1 MALLSID
8 DPGRDWR
15 GARVLLR
22 SDLNVPLDGGTV
34 TDDTRIQASLPT
46 IRALLSAGAGVAVCS
61 HLGRPKGER
70 VPELSLEPVAERL
83 GKLLSRRVELLPD
96 CIGQDVAAR
105 ARSLEGG
112 ELVVLE
118 NLRYHSGEEA
128 NDPEFASALANG
140 YSDYVNDAFGAAH
153 RAHASVVGVAERLPA
168 RAGLLLAGEVEQIS
182 RLTAKPSR
190 PFVAVL
196 GGAKV
201 SDKLPLIE
209 ALLEKTDRIL
219 VGGAMCF
226 TFIVAMGD
234 EVGASLHEG
243 PEVQEL
249 ARELMRKAV
258 NLNCAIQLPVDVV
271 VADKFEAGAS
281 LQVVPSD
288 AVPDG
293 WMGVDV
299 GPRTA
304 AEFAE
309 VIEEAATV
317 FWNGPMGAFEIP
329 GFADGTRAVAE
340 ALARADGVTLAG
352 GGDSAAA
359 LSAVGVAPDALTHVS
374 TGGGAALEMIE
385 GKVLPGVAALPEA

>member
-105 ARSLEGG
+105 ARSLEEG

-118 NLRYHSGEEA
+118 NLRYHAGEEA

-168 RAGLLLAGEVEQIS
+168 RAGLLLAREVEQIS

>member
-34 TDDTRIQASLPT
+34 TDETRIQASLPT

-105 ARSLEGG
+105 ARSLEEG

-118 NLRYHSGEEA
+118 NLRYHAGEEA

-168 RAGLLLAGEVEQIS
+168 RAGLLLAQEVEQIS
-182 RLTAKPSR
+182 RLTAKPLR

-359 LSAVGVAPDALTHVS
+359 LSAVGVEPDALTHVS

>member
-1 MALLSID
+1 MGLRSID
-8 DPGRDWR
+8 EPGRDWR

-22 SDLNVPLDGGTV
+22 SDLNVPLDGGTI
-34 TDDTRIQASLPT
+34 TDDTRIAASLPT

-61 HLGRPKGER
+61 HLGRPKGQ
-70 VPELSLEPVAERL
+70 PNPDLSLAPVAERL
-83 GKLLSRRVELLPD
+83 GSLLARDIELLPD
-96 CIGQDVAAR
+96 CIGPEVTAR
-105 ARSLEGG
+105 ARALDEG

-118 NLRYHSGEEA
+118 NLRFHAGEEA
-128 NDPEFASALANG
+128 NDPDFAEALAAG
-140 YSDYVNDAFGAAH
+140 YTDYVDDAFGAAH

-168 RAGLLLAGEVEQIS
+168 RAGLLLAREVEQIGS
-182 RLTAKPSR
+182 LMADPAR

-209 ALLEKTDRIL
+209 ALLERTDRIL

-226 TFIVAMGD
+226 TFIAALGD

-258 NLNCAIQLPVDVV
+258 NLNCAIQLPVDVA
-271 VADKFEAGAS
+271 VADRFEAGAA
-281 LQVVPSD
+281 LQIVPSD

-293 WMGVDV
+293 WMGVDI
-299 GPRTA
+299 GPRTS

-309 VIEEAATV
+309 VIEQAGTV

-329 GFADGTRAVAE
+329 GFDDGTRAVAE
-340 ALARADGVTLAG
+340 ALASADGITLAG

-359 LSAVGVAPDALTHVS
+359 LSAVGVEPSALTHVS

-385 GKVLPGVAALPEA
+385 GKVLPGVAVLSEA

>member
-1 MALLSID
+1 MALLSIN

-15 GARVLLR
+15 GARVLVR
-22 SDLNVPLDGGTV
+22 SDLNVPLDGDTV

-61 HLGRPKGER
+61 HLGRPKGNPA
-70 VPELSLEPVAERL
+70 PELSLAPVAERL
-83 GKLLSRRVELLPD
+83 GKLLSRPVELLPD
-96 CIGQDVAAR
+96 CVGQDVAAR
-105 ARSLEGG
+105 ARSLGEG
-112 ELVVLE
+112 ELVLLE
-118 NLRYHSGEEA
+118 NLRFHGGEEA
-128 NDPEFASALANG
+128 NDPEFARALANG

-153 RAHASVVGVAERLPA
+153 RAHASVVGVAERLPS
-168 RAGLLLAGEVEQIS
+168 RAGLLLAREVEQIGS
-182 RLTAKPSR
+182 LMADPPR

-209 ALLEKTDRIL
+209 ALLERTDRIL

-234 EVGASLHEG
+234 DVGASLHEG

-249 ARELMRKAV
+249 ARDLMRKAV

-271 VADKFEAGAS
+271 VADEFREGAS

-288 AVPDG
+288 AVPEG

-299 GPRTA
+299 GPRTS

-309 VIEEAATV
+309 VIEQAGTV
-317 FWNGPMGAFEIP
+317 FWNGPMGAFEIS
-329 GFADGTRAVAE
+329 GFDDGTRALAE

-359 LSAVGVAPDALTHVS
+359 LSAVGVASDALTHVS

-385 GKVLPGVAALPEA
+385 GKVLPGVAVLPEA

>member
-168 RAGLLLAGEVEQIS
+168 RAGLLLAREVEQIS

>member
-1 MALLSID
+1 MALLSIN

-15 GARVLLR
+15 GARVLVR
-22 SDLNVPLDGGTV
+22 SDLNVPLDGDTV

-61 HLGRPKGER
+61 HLGRPKGNP
-70 VPELSLEPVAERL
+70 VPELSLAPVAERL
-83 GKLLSRRVELLPD
+83 GKLLSRPVELLPD
-96 CIGQDVAAR
+96 CVGQDVAAR
-105 ARSLEGG
+105 ARSLGEG
-112 ELVVLE
+112 ELVLLE
-118 NLRYHSGEEA
+118 NLRFHGGEEA
-128 NDPEFASALANG
+128 NDPEFARALANG

-153 RAHASVVGVAERLPA
+153 RAHASVVGVAERLPS
-168 RAGLLLAGEVEQIS
+168 RAGLLLAREVEQIGS
-182 RLTAKPSR
+182 LMADPPR

-209 ALLEKTDRIL
+209 ALLERTDRIL

-234 EVGASLHEG
+234 DVGASLHEG

-249 ARELMRKAV
+249 ARDLMRKAV

-271 VADKFEAGAS
+271 VADEFREGAS

-288 AVPDG
+288 AVPEG

-299 GPRTA
+299 GPRTS

-309 VIEEAATV
+309 VIEEAGTV
-317 FWNGPMGAFEIP
+317 FWNGPMGAFEIS
-329 GFADGTRAVAE
+329 GFDDGTRALAE

-359 LSAVGVAPDALTHVS
+359 LSAVGVASDALTHVS

-385 GKVLPGVAALPEA
+385 GKVLPGVAVLPEA

>member
-1 MALLSID
+1 MALLSIN

-15 GARVLLR
+15 GARVLVR
-22 SDLNVPLDGGTV
+22 SDLNVPLDGDTV

-61 HLGRPKGER
+61 HLGRPKGNP
-70 VPELSLEPVAERL
+70 VPELSLAPVAERL
-83 GKLLSRRVELLPD
+83 GKLLSRPVELLPD
-96 CIGQDVAAR
+96 CVGQDVAAR
-105 ARSLEGG
+105 ARSLGEG
-112 ELVVLE
+112 ELVLLE
-118 NLRYHSGEEA
+118 NLRFHGGEEA
-128 NDPEFASALANG
+128 NDPEFARALANG

-153 RAHASVVGVAERLPA
+153 RAHASVVGVAERLPS
-168 RAGLLLAGEVEQIS
+168 RAGLLLAREVEQIGS
-182 RLTAKPSR
+182 LMADPPR

-209 ALLEKTDRIL
+209 ALLERTDRIL

-234 EVGASLHEG
+234 DVGASLHEG

-249 ARELMRKAV
+249 ARDLMRKAV

-271 VADKFEAGAS
+271 VADEFREGAS

-288 AVPDG
+288 AVPEG

-299 GPRTA
+299 GPRTS

-309 VIEEAATV
+309 VIEQAGTV
-317 FWNGPMGAFEIP
+317 FWNGPMGAFEIS
-329 GFADGTRAVAE
+329 GFDDGTRALAE

-359 LSAVGVAPDALTHVS
+359 LSAVGVASDALTHVS

-385 GKVLPGVAALPEA
+385 GKVLPGVAVLPEA

>member
-8 DPGRDWR
+8 DPGRDWQ

-22 SDLNVPLDGGTV
+22 SDLNVPLEGGSV

-46 IRALLSAGAGVAVCS
+46 IEALLSAGAGVAVCS

-70 VPELSLEPVAERL
+70 VPELSLGPVAERL
-83 GKLLSRRVELLPD
+83 GELLSRQVELLPD

-105 ARSLEGG
+105 ARSLGEG

-140 YSDYVNDAFGAAH
+140 YTDYVNDAFGAAH
-153 RAHASVVGVAERLPA
+153 RAHASVVGAAERLPA
-168 RAGLLLAGEVEQIS
+168 RAGRLLAREVEQIGS
-182 RLTAKPSR
+182 LTADPPR

-201 SDKLPLIE
+201 SDKLPLVE
-209 ALLEKTDRIL
+209 ALLERTDRIL

-234 EVGASLHEG
+234 DVGASLHEG

-271 VADKFEAGAS
+271 VADKFDEGAS

-288 AVPDG
+288 AVPEG

-309 VIEEAATV
+309 VIEQAGTV

-359 LSAVGVAPDALTHVS
+359 LSAVGVPADALTHVS